1 MQHLLDVT
9 QLRIANAERCL
20 VDGLDFHVQRGETHA
35 LVGES
40 GSGKSISALSLLGL
54 LPRSLQV
61 SGSIKLDG
69 MDLSLLDERTL
80 IRHRGQTASFIFQE
94 PMTSLNP
101 LHTIG
106 KQVMEAIALHRKR
119 TVQQLRQEAMVLL
132 DRVKLG
138 ASPRWFDAF
147 PHTLS
152 GGQRQRVMIAM
163 AMANRPSLL
172 IADEPTTALDVT
184 VTRDILDLLNEIKN
198 SEGMG
203 LVLITHDLNLV
214 RRYADNVSVMRAGK
228 CIEQGPVQQVLT
240 APTTC
245 YTRELIAAEPE
256 GLPHP
261 VEPQAKEVLSIENL
275 SVTYPGQRRWFRKV
289 PPAAPTLTNISL
301 TVKQGETL
309 GIVGESGSGKSTLA
323 KTILG
328 LQPGEGKSV
337 FLGQRVDRWSLYG
350 WGTLRNKLQ
359 YVVQDPYGALSPRMS
374 VFDIV
379 SEGLRY
385 QQKQLSLEQVHQ
397 LVSKV
402 LQDVEL
408 NETLAARYPNE
419 LSGGQRARIAL
430 ARVLILNP
438 ALLILDEPTAA
449 LDRLVQ
455 KKLIVLLRYLQ
466 MEYGL
471 SYLFI
476 SHDMSVVKALAH
488 RVLVLKSGQ
497 VVEQGDMHN
506 LFHHPQSSYTRRL
519 VES

>member
-9 QLRIANAERCL
+9 QLRITHADRCL
-20 VDGLDFHVQRGETHA
+20 VDGLDLHVQRGETHA

-61 SGSIKLDG
+61 SGSITLDG

-94 PMTSLNP
+94 PMTTLNP

-119 TVQQLRQEAMVLL
+119 TTPQLRHEAMALL

-138 ASPRWFDAF
+138 ASPRWFEAF

-152 GGQRQRVMIAM
+152 GGQRVMIAM

-184 VTRDILDLLNEIKN
+184 VARDILDLLDEIKN

-203 LVLITHDLNLV
+203 LLLITHDLNLV

-228 CIEQGPVQQVLT
+228 CIEQGTVQQVLA
-240 APTTC
+240 APATH

-256 GLPHP
+256 GCPHP
-261 VEPQAKEVLSIENL
+261 VEPQAREVLSIENL
-275 SVTYPGQRRWFRKV
+275 SVTYPAQRRWFRKA
-289 PPAAPTLTNISL
+289 PPTSPTLTNISL

-309 GIVGESGSGKSTLA
+309 GVVGESGSGKSTLA

-328 LQPGEGKSV
+328 LQPGEGKIV

-350 WGTLRNKLQ
+350 WGALRNKLQ
-359 YVVQDPYGALSPRMS
+359 YVFQDPYGALSPRMS

-385 QQKQLSLEQVHQ
+385 QQPHLSLEQVHQ
-397 LVSKV
+397 RVSKV

-408 NETLAARYPNE
+408 NETFAARYPNE

-455 KKLIVLLRYLQ
+455 KKLIALLRDLQ
-466 MEYGL
+466 VEYGL

-476 SHDMSVVKALAH
+476 SHDLSVVKALAH
-488 RVLVLKSGQ
+488 RVLVLKAGQ
-497 VVEQGDMHN
+497 VVEQGNTHN

-519 VES
+519 VER

>member
-1 MQHLLDVT
+1 M
-9 QLRIANAERCL
+9 
-20 VDGLDFHVQRGETHA
+20 
-35 LVGES
+35 
-40 GSGKSISALSLLGL
+40 
-54 LPRSLQV
+54 
-61 SGSIKLDG
+61 
-69 MDLSLLDERTL
+69 
-80 IRHRGQTASFIFQE
+80 GQ
-94 PMTSLNP
+94 
-101 LHTIG
+101 
-106 KQVMEAIALHRKR
+106 
-119 TVQQLRQEAMVLL
+119 
-132 DRVKLG
+132 
-138 ASPRWFDAF
+138 
-147 PHTLS
+147 
-152 GGQRQRVMIAM
+152 
-163 AMANRPSLL
+163 
-172 IADEPTTALDVT
+172 
-184 VTRDILDLLNEIKN
+184 
-198 SEGMG
+198 
-203 LVLITHDLNLV
+203 
-214 RRYADNVSVMRAGK
+214 
-228 CIEQGPVQQVLT
+228 
-240 APTTC
+240 
-245 YTRELIAAEPE
+245 
-256 GLPHP
+256 
-261 VEPQAKEVLSIENL
+261 EVLSIENL

-289 PPAAPTLTNISL
+289 PPTAPTLTNISL

-328 LQPGEGKSV
+328 LQPGEGKIV

-359 YVVQDPYGALSPRMS
+359 YVFQDPYGALSPRMS

-397 LVSKV
+397 RVSKV

-419 LSGGQRARIAL
+419 LSCGQRARIAL

-455 KKLIVLLRYLQ
+455 KKLIVLLRDLQ

-476 SHDMSVVKALAH
+476 SHDMYVVKALAH

-506 LFHHPQSSYTRRL
+506 LFHHPQSSYTLRL
-519 VES
+519 VESRSARVYRLPLQAHSTCSPEGFPSG